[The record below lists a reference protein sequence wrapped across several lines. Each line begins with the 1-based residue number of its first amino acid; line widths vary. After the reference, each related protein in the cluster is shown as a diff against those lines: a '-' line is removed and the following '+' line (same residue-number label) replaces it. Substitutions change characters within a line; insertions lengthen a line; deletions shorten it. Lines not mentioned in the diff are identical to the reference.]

1 VDFEKPQEAANI
13 KMKTVWQIA
22 KWLVIALVC
31 LFVLIQ
37 LKRPARTN
45 PAVDESQALE
55 AHVQMPPQVKDTL
68 NRSCRDCHSN
78 KTEWPWYTNVAPVS
92 WWITD
97 HVDHGRKDMN
107 LSEWGKLDKDRQDKK
122 LRQICD
128 EVEDGAMPLSSYL
141 PMHPK
146 ANLSEQDKKALCEWT
161 AAERERLARATK

>member
-1 VDFEKPQEAANI
+1 
-13 KMKTVWQIA
+13 MKIVWKIV
-22 KWLVIALVC
+22 KWVVIVLVGLCI
-31 LFVLIQ
+31 LIQ

-45 PAVDESQALE
+45 PAVDESQTVE
-55 AHVQMPPQVKDTL
+55 AHTQMPPQVKDIL
-68 NRSCRDCHSN
+68 DRSCRDCHSH

-97 HVDHGRKDMN
+97 HVNEGRKNVN

-128 EVEDGAMPLSSYL
+128 EVEDGAMPLSVYL

-146 ANLSEQDKKALCEWT
+146 AKLSEQDKKTLCDWT
-161 AAERERLARATK
+161 AAEREQLSRTAK

>member
-1 VDFEKPQEAANI
+1 MGLEKPQEASHI
-13 KMKTVWQIA
+13 KMKTAWKIF
-22 KWLVIALVC
+22 KWLLISLIC
-31 LFVLIQ
+31 LFILIQ

-45 PAVDESQALE
+45 PAVDESHSIE
-55 AHVQMPPQVKDTL
+55 AHTQMTPPAKEIID
-68 NRSCRDCHSN
+68 RSCRDCHSN

-97 HVDHGRKDMN
+97 HVNQGRKDLN
-107 LSEWGKLDKDRQDKK
+107 LSEWGKLDKDRQHKK

-146 ANLSEQDKKALCEWT
+146 AKLSEQDKKTLCDWT
-161 AAERERLARATK
+161 AAERERLSRETK